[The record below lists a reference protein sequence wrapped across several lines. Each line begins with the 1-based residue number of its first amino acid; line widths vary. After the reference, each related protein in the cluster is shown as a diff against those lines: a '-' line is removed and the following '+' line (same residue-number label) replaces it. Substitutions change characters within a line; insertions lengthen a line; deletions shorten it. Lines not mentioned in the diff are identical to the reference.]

1 MVELDKFKELPHINS
16 LYEIVD
22 DWGYAPNLYH
32 FDGDWHVTWIHCE
45 EGDGLNDFVGE
56 TPEEAIN
63 KAYEWVQNEFKINKA
78 KTYIKEYTRH
88 CSNELMPSEYHKYH
102 EWLTPDNALRAC
114 EITEQ
119 ETLNKVCEY
128 LYDRLY
134 TRANG
139 AEHYVAS
146 KEKITQT
153 EFVDKLREYIEK
165 QV

>member
-1 MVELDKFKELPHINS
+1 MTELDKFKELPHINS

-22 DWGYAPNLYH
+22 DWGYTPNLYH
-32 FDGDWHVTWIHCE
+32 FDGSWHVTWIHCE
-45 EGDGLNDFVGE
+45 EGDGLDDFVGE

-63 KAYEWVQNEFKINKA
+63 KAYEWFINKFN
-78 KTYIKEYTRH
+78 KFDKM
-88 CSNELMPSEYHKYH
+88 NKH
-102 EWLTPDNALRAC
+102 EILD
-114 EITEQ
+114 
-119 ETLNKVCEY
+119 KVCEY
-128 LYDRLY
+128 LYDKLY